1 MKNPL
6 DYNKAVY
13 TCMAIVQ
20 ASYLT
25 FSLIVYKWCG
35 KWVANPSLGSAGE
48 TVKKVTFG
56 IGLIGLIVSACLYL
70 VCFFGSEVKGF
81 FANAC
86 RSTLGQSMSLFGF
99 FGTLN
104 IFNRYGKITEAQS
117 ECMLIFWKN
126 TMVHWVTWISCT
138 TILGALAFILAEA
151 IPIFNYIIALVGSLC
166 FAPLAIVSTPPPHPQ
181 SKSKH

>member
-13 TCMAIVQ
+13 TCMALVQ

-70 VCFFGSEVKGF
+70 VCMPPGSRSASF
-81 FANAC
+81 SANKWMKHVGAKYVFVRILRDSKHLQQVC
-86 RSTLGQSMSLFGF
+86 WNLKKVLMRLHSNLG
-99 FGTLN
+99 
-104 IFNRYGKITEAQS
+104 
-117 ECMLIFWKN
+117 KN
-126 TMVHWVTWISCT
+126 TMVHWVTWLSCT
-138 TILGALAFILAEA
+138 TILGSLAFILAEA
-151 IPIFNYIIALVGSLC
+151 IPIFNFLIALVGSLC
-166 FAPLAIVSTPPPHPQ
+166 FAPLAIVRPSYSPLI
-181 SKSKH
+181 